1 MNNKVVTSMISAAAL
16 TGVAYAGPAPV
27 VAEEK
32 SNCGS
37 WCDTL
42 KTIGTVYSNKENPY
56 IQKVKFFGRAQV
68 QYGYIDGNDVNG
80 DDFNADFDEVR
91 RLRFGGEVKFLNGF
105 KLKANANFIKD
116 GANIAGARSLEYTR
130 FDQAKLSYTFK
141 DLMGVNESSITYG
154 RYKVAL
160 GAEQHTSS
168 KKIKTVERS
177 GIANR
182 LTTQRP
188 TGASIDLKN
197 DGWSATLGVFSN
209 DHQPIQDDL
218 LSGWGESVAIYGST
232 KFDVASGEIILDA
245 IYNDRKKVIDPFLY
259 EWATSAAYMTSCHDW
274 DLTLNAVLGDNGD
287 MNGDDRGGLFYG
299 FVAIGTKEL
308 IEDKL
313 EFVTR
318 YAYQGAQEA
327 EGIRTSGRYFR
338 RPNGGDVNSGRGDN
352 HNALYGGLNWYMCG
366 DNSKVMT
373 GVEYDNLKTP
383 DGTADAATVWLA
395 YRMYF

>member
-1 MNNKVVTSMISAAAL
+1 
-16 TGVAYAGPAPV
+16 
-27 VAEEK
+27 
-32 SNCGS
+32 
-37 WCDTL
+37 
-42 KTIGTVYSNKENPY
+42 
-56 IQKVKFFGRAQV
+56 
-68 QYGYIDGNDVNG
+68 
-80 DDFNADFDEVR
+80 
-91 RLRFGGEVKFLNGF
+91 
-105 KLKANANFIKD
+105 
-116 GANIAGARSLEYTR
+116 
-130 FDQAKLSYTFK
+130 
-141 DLMGVNESSITYG
+141 MGINESSITYG

-209 DHQPIQDDL
+209 DHQPLQDDL
-218 LSGWGESVAIYGST
+218 LSGWGESVAVYAST
-232 KFDVASGEIILDA
+232 KFELVSGEVILDA
-245 IYNDRKKVIDPFLY
+245 IYNDRKKDIDPFLY

-274 DLTLNAVLGDNGD
+274 DLTFNAVLGDNGD
-287 MNGDDRGGLFYG
+287 MSPKADQHGLFYG
-299 FVAIGTKEL
+299 FVALGTKDI

-313 EFVTR
+313 EFVAR
-318 YAYQGAQEA
+318 YAWQGSEKDN
-327 EGIRTSGRYFR
+327 GIRTSGRYFR
-338 RPNGGDVNSGRGDN
+338 RETKSSKGISGHGGAVNSGRGDN